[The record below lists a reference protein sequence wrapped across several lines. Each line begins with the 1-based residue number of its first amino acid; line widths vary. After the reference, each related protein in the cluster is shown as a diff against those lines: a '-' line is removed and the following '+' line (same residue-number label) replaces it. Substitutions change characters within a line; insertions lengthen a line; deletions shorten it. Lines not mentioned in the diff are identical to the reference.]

1 MPGVL
6 ENGHGSGHPKRRRPA
21 GAVHVNGGGCPAAH
35 RRSAENGGGEA
46 TTLRSAAGNVLMVA
60 VVLVLVLI
68 EATPSS
74 TGIGVSPF
82 LYSAEHN
89 FMSQFFSRVCD
100 AYRGVDECM
109 VRCESRSKQVSDL
122 KAAYSGLQF
131 VCKEQ
136 REEFFGSLPCLSENE
151 SKGVQRCSA
160 QINQS
165 HITTVLFTNSIISR
179 EFHSMQLRF
188 SSLCRDLAA
197 VVRCMIPVIKESC
210 GEQPANLLLKFI
222 GLEFSSFELL
232 YRQLGFDAPLPA
244 SCRALITFALA
255 NDRAQK
261 PKTRVLLTKLRN
273 NFYLDDHQNN
283 SNGFPSLSDQWNL
296 INQITFF
303 PEFLTKSRGTLTAP
317 ATLGEQK
324 QWKWY
329 TWVCDTTNN
338 TRACAK
344 RVEKIAQEIYND
356 SIWHCECTHGEKGQ
370 DMAFLLPPAGAPV
383 TPKATKVPT
392 SNTIKCKGRRLIAE
406 TPLALVLPM
415 LLGLSFVNMKPN
427 EHAFDHALVN
437 HLMIKPDISKPRWDQ
452 STFDGRARHFFA
464 VVNPLNVLAS
474 GSELENSRQIV
485 LNYRKGK
492 CPANLTVAQL
502 WHAKHLHDSAFHPH
516 TGEKV
521 MLIGRMSA
529 QVPCNTLITGG
540 MLSFY
545 KSTPAVVGWQFIN
558 QTFNAIVN
566 YSNRSGDSL
575 SKAQLLQA
583 YCLATGG
590 AMSVALGL
598 NHAATKMPPI
608 WGRLVPFAAVAF
620 ANCVNIPMM
629 RRKEFVGGVEVMD
642 EKGVPLGKSRKLAW
656 SAIPQVVIS
665 RIGMAVPG
673 MVCIP
678 MLINRLDRYKWFCAR
693 PWLSPVLQTALCG
706 LILTF
711 STPLCCA
718 LFPQLSSVKVAQL
731 EPELQSR
738 IYQQYTAAGDND
750 NDGTQT
756 VPELVFYNKGL

>member
-1 MPGVL
+1 MPGI
-6 ENGHGSGHPKRRRPA
+6 
-21 GAVHVNGGGCPAAH
+21 
-35 RRSAENGGGEA
+35 
-46 TTLRSAAGNVLMVA
+46 
-60 VVLVLVLI
+60 VV
-68 EATPSS
+68 
-74 TGIGVSPF
+74 
-82 LYSAEHN
+82 
-89 FMSQFFSRVCD
+89 
-100 AYRGVDECM
+100 
-109 VRCESRSKQVSDL
+109 
-122 KAAYSGLQF
+122 
-131 VCKEQ
+131 
-136 REEFFGSLPCLSENE
+136 
-151 SKGVQRCSA
+151 
-160 QINQS
+160 
-165 HITTVLFTNSIISR
+165 TV
-179 EFHSMQLRF
+179 
-188 SSLCRDLAA
+188 
-197 VVRCMIPVIKESC
+197 V
-210 GEQPANLLLKFI
+210 
-222 GLEFSSFELL
+222 
-232 YRQLGFDAPLPA
+232 
-244 SCRALITFALA
+244 
-255 NDRAQK
+255 
-261 PKTRVLLTKLRN
+261 
-273 NFYLDDHQNN
+273 
-283 SNGFPSLSDQWNL
+283 
-296 INQITFF
+296 
-303 PEFLTKSRGTLTAP
+303 
-317 ATLGEQK
+317 
-324 QWKWY
+324 
-329 TWVCDTTNN
+329 
-338 TRACAK
+338 
-344 RVEKIAQEIYND
+344 
-356 SIWHCECTHGEKGQ
+356 
-370 DMAFLLPPAGAPV
+370 
-383 TPKATKVPT
+383 
-392 SNTIKCKGRRLIAE
+392 
-406 TPLALVLPM
+406 
-415 LLGLSFVNMKPN
+415 MKPN

-474 GSELENSRQIV
+474 DSELENSRQIV

-502 WHAKHLHDSAFHPH
+502 WRAKHLHDSAFHPH

-629 RRKEFVGGVEVMD
+629 RRKEFVDGVEVMD
-642 EKGVPLGKSRKLAW
+642 ENGVPLGKSRKLAW
-656 SAIPQVVIS
+656 WAIPQVVIS

-731 EPELQSR
+731 EPELQNR
-738 IYQQYTAAGDND
+738 IHQQYTGADD

>member
-1 MPGVL
+1 MPGI
-6 ENGHGSGHPKRRRPA
+6 
-21 GAVHVNGGGCPAAH
+21 
-35 RRSAENGGGEA
+35 
-46 TTLRSAAGNVLMVA
+46 
-60 VVLVLVLI
+60 VV
-68 EATPSS
+68 
-74 TGIGVSPF
+74 
-82 LYSAEHN
+82 
-89 FMSQFFSRVCD
+89 
-100 AYRGVDECM
+100 
-109 VRCESRSKQVSDL
+109 
-122 KAAYSGLQF
+122 
-131 VCKEQ
+131 
-136 REEFFGSLPCLSENE
+136 
-151 SKGVQRCSA
+151 
-160 QINQS
+160 
-165 HITTVLFTNSIISR
+165 TV
-179 EFHSMQLRF
+179 
-188 SSLCRDLAA
+188 
-197 VVRCMIPVIKESC
+197 V
-210 GEQPANLLLKFI
+210 
-222 GLEFSSFELL
+222 
-232 YRQLGFDAPLPA
+232 
-244 SCRALITFALA
+244 
-255 NDRAQK
+255 
-261 PKTRVLLTKLRN
+261 
-273 NFYLDDHQNN
+273 
-283 SNGFPSLSDQWNL
+283 
-296 INQITFF
+296 
-303 PEFLTKSRGTLTAP
+303 
-317 ATLGEQK
+317 
-324 QWKWY
+324 
-329 TWVCDTTNN
+329 
-338 TRACAK
+338 
-344 RVEKIAQEIYND
+344 
-356 SIWHCECTHGEKGQ
+356 
-370 DMAFLLPPAGAPV
+370 
-383 TPKATKVPT
+383 
-392 SNTIKCKGRRLIAE
+392 
-406 TPLALVLPM
+406 
-415 LLGLSFVNMKPN
+415 MKPN

-545 KSTPAVVGWQFIN
+545 KSTPAVVGWQFINQTFNAIVNYSNRSGDSLSKAQLLQAYCLPPCQQFWNPSTPAVVGWQFIN

-738 IYQQYTAAGDND
+738 IYQQYTAAGNND